1 MPSQV
6 ATAYVQIIPSAQG
19 IGGGIAQALGGDAA
33 ATSAGQS
40 FGGKLVGAIKGV
52 IAAAGI
58 GTALS
63 KAITEGAAL
72 EQSIGGVET
81 LFGDAASQ
89 VIAAADNA
97 FATAGLSANQYMET
111 VTGFS
116 ARLLQGLGGDTQAAA
131 ALADTAVTD
140 MADNANKMGTSM
152 ETITQTYQSL
162 ARGNYEMLDNLKL
175 GYGGTQSEMAR
186 LINDSGVLGDTMVA
200 TAENVNSIGFD
211 KMIEAIHAVQVEM
224 EITGTAADEGV
235 KTISGSLNA
244 LKASF
249 SNVLANLTLG
259 RDLGPSLNALATTLT
274 TFLTGNLLPAVWN
287 ILSAL
292 PGALVTFVTS
302 IGPQLVSGLQTMV
315 PQILTSGTQLIQSL
329 GDGFVQGIPEFLA
342 NALPMVLQF
351 TEQLR
356 ANFGTMVDAGID
368 LLLNLVQGIADALP
382 TLIEYVPQIITNIA
396 GLINDNAPKLLSAGL
411 QIIVTIGKGIIQAIP
426 KFLANALPMVLQ
438 FTEQLRANFGTMVD
452 AGIDLLLNLVQGIA
466 DALPTLIEYVPQ
478 IITNIAGLINDN
490 APKLLSAGLQIIV
503 TIGKGIIQAIPTIIA
518 NIPQII
524 QAIVS
529 VFTAFNWINLGSNII
544 TMLKNGITSM
554 VGAVQSAG
562 TSIFDAVKNAITNL
576 PSVLKNIGSNAIQ
589 SLAGGI
595 RALAYDAQMA
605 GVSVFSAIRTALA
618 GLPSTLLTL
627 GKNAISSMAGGLR
640 NMLGNVVSAAQSILS
655 GIVGAIKAL
664 PGKLLSLAVEAAK
677 KMWDAFIVNDW
688 NGLGSNIIQGI
699 INGIGAMGGALWDA
713 ANNIAKSA
721 FNAIK
726 SFFGIASPS
735 KLMQFEIGPY
745 IPQGLALGIEKNAN
759 FVTDAM
765 DDLSARSYASMRT
778 ALTSGAPGASTAPA
792 RPGLYGTADTAAL
805 LQECVDLLR
814 LILEAV
820 YGIHIGDEEIGRAN
834 ARYQAS
840 RAIML
845 GGTV

>member
-97 FATAGLSANQYMET
+97 FATAGLSANAYMET

-175 GYGGTQSEMAR
+175 GYGGTQTEMAR

-211 KMIEAIHAVQVEM
+211 KMIEAIHVVQTEM
-224 EITGTAADEGV
+224 GITGTTALEAET
-235 KTISGSLNA
+235 TITGSLSA
-244 LKASF
+244 LQASF

-302 IGPQLVSGLQTMV
+302 LGPQLVSGLQTMV

-356 ANFGTMVDAGID
+356 ADFGTLVDAGIEMI
-368 LLLNLVQGIADALP
+368 LKLGQGLVEALP

-396 GLINDNAPKLLSAGL
+396 GLINDNAPKMLAAGL
-411 QIIVTIGKGIIQAIP
+411 ELIVMLGSGLIQAIP
-426 KFLANALPMVLQ
+426 DLVANL
-438 FTEQLRANFGTMVD
+438 
-452 AGIDLLLNLVQGIA
+452 
-466 DALPTLIEYVPQ
+466 
-478 IITNIAGLINDN
+478 
-490 APKLLSAGLQIIV
+490 
-503 TIGKGIIQAIPTIIA
+503 
-518 NIPQII
+518 PQII

-529 VFTAFNWINLGSNII
+529 VVTAFNWLGLGKQVLASVG
-544 TMLKNGITSM
+544 KGITSM
-554 VGAVQSAG
+554 AGALKDAVTGGMRSAIDFLKGLPKQALKWGIDMISGLVDGIKSKISDVVGAVA
-562 TSIFDAVKNAITNL
+562 DVA
-576 PSVLKNIGSNAIQ
+576 
-589 SLAGGI
+589 
-595 RALAYDAQMA
+595 
-605 GVSVFSAIRTALA
+605 
-618 GLPSTLLTL
+618 
-627 GKNAISSMAGGLR
+627 
-640 NMLGNVVSAAQSILS
+640 
-655 GIVGAIKAL
+655 GAIASMIHFSRPDIGPLREYEKWM
-664 PGKLLSLAVEAAK
+664 PDMMSGLAK
-677 KMWDAFIVNDW
+677 GIT
-688 NGLGSNIIQGI
+688 SNI
-699 INGIGAMGGALWDA
+699 
-713 ANNIAKSA
+713 
-721 FNAIK
+721 
-726 SFFGIASPS
+726 
-735 KLMQFEIGPY
+735 Y
-745 IPQGLALGIEKNAN
+745 R
-759 FVTDAM
+759 VTDAM
-765 DDLSARSYASMRT
+765 GQLTAFMAEDLQPNAMATNRMRT
-778 ALTSGAPGASTAPA
+778 ALTSGAPGTGTAPA

-805 LQECVDLLR
+805 LQEVIDLLR

-845 GGTV
+845 GGAY

>member
-72 EQSIGGVET
+72 EQSIGGVKT

-97 FATAGLSANQYMET
+97 FATAGLSANAYMET

-211 KMIEAIHAVQVEM
+211 KMIEAIHVVQTEM
-224 EITGTAADEGV
+224 GITGTTALEAET
-235 KTISGSLNA
+235 TITGSLSA
-244 LKASF
+244 LQASF

-302 IGPQLVSGLQTMV
+302 LGPQLLTGIQELVS
-315 PQILTSGTQLIQSL
+315 QITSGMTTSLPQMVQS
-329 GDGFVQGIPEFLA
+329 GATMVQGIVQGITTTLPAMLQSGAQMVTTAIQGFSQQYPGLLDSGMQAVHSVIDGIVQMVPSVAQSAVEVVSAFLDMIVQNLPEILSAGADILQSVVEGIGQSLPYIWQAAVELLQNFLTTIVQNLPEIIA
-342 NALPMVLQF
+342 AGFDLIVSLIEGIGNALPNLITAAGEIYSTIWDTITSVDWLQ
-351 TEQLR
+351 L
-356 ANFGTMVDAGID
+356 GVDI
-368 LLLNLVQGIADALP
+368 VK
-382 TLIEYVPQIITNIA
+382 
-396 GLINDNAPKLLSAGL
+396 GLINGL
-411 QIIVTIGKGIIQAIP
+411 
-426 KFLANALPMVLQ
+426 
-438 FTEQLRANFGTMVD
+438 
-452 AGIDLLLNLVQGIA
+452 
-466 DALPTLIEYVPQ
+466 
-478 IITNIAGLINDN
+478 
-490 APKLLSAGLQIIV
+490 
-503 TIGKGIIQAIPTIIA
+503 
-518 NIPQII
+518 
-524 QAIVS
+524 
-529 VFTAFNWINLGSNII
+529 
-544 TMLKNGITSM
+544 TS
-554 VGAVQSAG
+554 
-562 TSIFDAVKNAITNL
+562 
-576 PSVLKNIGSNAIQ
+576 
-589 SLAGGI
+589 
-595 RALAYDAQMA
+595 
-605 GVSVFSAIRTALA
+605 
-618 GLPSTLLTL
+618 
-627 GKNAISSMAGGLR
+627 
-640 NMLGNVVSAAQSILS
+640 
-655 GIVGAIKAL
+655 
-664 PGKLLSLAVEAAK
+664 
-677 KMWDAFIVNDW
+677 
-688 NGLGSNIIQGI
+688 
-699 INGIGAMGGALWDA
+699 MGGALWDA
-713 ANNIAKSA
+713 AQNIAKSA

-792 RPGLYGTADTAAL
+792 RPGLYGTVDTAAL
-805 LQECVDLLR
+805 LQEVIDLLR
-814 LILEAV
+814 MILEAV
-820 YGIHIGDEEIGRAN
+820 YGIHIGDDDIGRAN

-840 RAIML
+840 RSIML
-845 GGTV
+845 GGAY

>member
-97 FATAGLSANQYMET
+97 FATAGLSANAYMET

-152 ETITQTYQSL
+152 ETITATYQSL

-175 GYGGTQSEMAR
+175 GYGGTQAEMAR

-211 KMIEAIHAVQVEM
+211 KMIEAIHVVQTEM
-224 EITGTAADEGV
+224 GITGTTAMEAET
-235 KTISGSLNA
+235 TITGSLNA
-244 LKASF
+244 LQASF

-302 IGPQLVSGLQTMV
+302 LGPQLVSGLQTMV

-382 TLIEYVPQIITNIA
+382 TLIEYVPQIVSNIA
-396 GLINDNAPKLLSAGL
+396 GLINDNAPKILSAGV
-411 QIIVTIGKGIIQAIP
+411 QVIVT
-426 KFLANALPMVLQ
+426 
-438 FTEQLRANFGTMVD
+438 
-452 AGIDLLLNLVQGIA
+452 LVK
-466 DALPTLIEYVPQ
+466 
-478 IITNIAGLINDN
+478 GLIN
-490 APKLLSAGLQIIV
+490 AV
-503 TIGKGIIQAIPTIIA
+503 PTIID

-524 QAIVS
+524 RAIVDTI
-529 VFTAFNWINLGSNII
+529 TAFNWLNLGATVIKTIGNGLVSMAGALKGFMQSTLSGALDYIKSLPGQALKWGKDLISGFVDGII
-544 TMLKNGITSM
+544 GSVGNLINSVKNVAATVASYLHFSRPDVGPLREYEQWMPDMMSGLAKGITS
-554 VGAVQSAG
+554 
-562 TSIFDAVKNAITNL
+562 
-576 PSVLKNIGSNAIQ
+576 NIY
-589 SLAGGI
+589 
-595 RALAYDAQMA
+595 R
-605 GVSVFSAIRTALA
+605 
-618 GLPSTLLTL
+618 
-627 GKNAISSMAGGLR
+627 
-640 NMLGNVVSAAQSILS
+640 
-655 GIVGAIKAL
+655 
-664 PGKLLSLAVEAAK
+664 
-677 KMWDAFIVNDW
+677 
-688 NGLGSNIIQGI
+688 
-699 INGIGAMGGALWDA
+699 
-713 ANNIAKSA
+713 
-721 FNAIK
+721 
-726 SFFGIASPS
+726 
-735 KLMQFEIGPY
+735 
-745 IPQGLALGIEKNAN
+745 
-759 FVTDAM
+759 VTDAM
-765 DDLSARSYASMRT
+765 GQLTAFMAEDFQPNAMATNRMRT
-778 ALTSGAPGASTAPA
+778 AITSGAPGTGTAPA

-820 YGIHIGDEEIGRAN
+820 YGIHIGDDDIGRAN

>member
-152 ETITQTYQSL
+152 ETITATYQSL

-259 RDLGPSLNALATTLT
+259 RDLGPSLTALATTLT

-302 IGPQLVSGLQTMV
+302 LGPQLLTGMQELVS
-315 PQILTSGTQLIQSL
+315 QITSGMTTSLPQMVQS
-329 GDGFVQGIPEFLA
+329 GATMVQGIVQGITTTLPAMLQSGAQMVTTAIQGFSQQYPGLLDSGMQAVHSVIDGIVQMVPSVAQSAVEVVSAFLDMIVQNLPEILSAGADILQSVVEGIGQSLPYIWQAAVELLQNFLTTIVQNLPEIIA
-342 NALPMVLQF
+342 AGFDLIVSLIEGIGNALPNLITAAGEIYSTIWDTITSVDWLQ
-351 TEQLR
+351 L
-356 ANFGTMVDAGID
+356 GVDI
-368 LLLNLVQGIADALP
+368 VK
-382 TLIEYVPQIITNIA
+382 
-396 GLINDNAPKLLSAGL
+396 GLINGL
-411 QIIVTIGKGIIQAIP
+411 
-426 KFLANALPMVLQ
+426 
-438 FTEQLRANFGTMVD
+438 
-452 AGIDLLLNLVQGIA
+452 
-466 DALPTLIEYVPQ
+466 
-478 IITNIAGLINDN
+478 
-490 APKLLSAGLQIIV
+490 
-503 TIGKGIIQAIPTIIA
+503 
-518 NIPQII
+518 
-524 QAIVS
+524 
-529 VFTAFNWINLGSNII
+529 
-544 TMLKNGITSM
+544 TS
-554 VGAVQSAG
+554 
-562 TSIFDAVKNAITNL
+562 
-576 PSVLKNIGSNAIQ
+576 
-589 SLAGGI
+589 
-595 RALAYDAQMA
+595 
-605 GVSVFSAIRTALA
+605 
-618 GLPSTLLTL
+618 
-627 GKNAISSMAGGLR
+627 
-640 NMLGNVVSAAQSILS
+640 
-655 GIVGAIKAL
+655 
-664 PGKLLSLAVEAAK
+664 
-677 KMWDAFIVNDW
+677 
-688 NGLGSNIIQGI
+688 
-699 INGIGAMGGALWDA
+699 MGGALWDA
-713 ANNIAKSA
+713 AQNIAKSA

-745 IPQGLALGIEKNAN
+745 IPQGLALGIEKNAS
-759 FVTDAM
+759 FVDDAM
-765 DDLSARSYASMRT
+765 SDLSARSYASMRT
-778 ALTSGAPGASTAPA
+778 AITSGAPGASTATA

-805 LQECVDLLR
+805 LQEVIDLLR
-814 LILEAV
+814 MILEAV
-820 YGIHIGDEEIGRAN
+820 YGIHIGDDDIGRAN

>member
-97 FATAGLSANQYMET
+97 FETAGLSANAYMET

-140 MADNANKMGTSM
+140 MADNANKMGTSI

-211 KMIEAIHAVQVEM
+211 KMIEAIHVVQTEM
-224 EITGTAADEGV
+224 GITGTTALEAET
-235 KTISGSLNA
+235 TITGSLNA
-244 LKASF
+244 LQASF

-274 TFLTGNLLPAVWN
+274 TFLTGNLLPAIWN

-292 PGALVTFVTS
+292 PGALVTFITTL
-302 IGPQLVSGLQTMV
+302 GPQLAAGLSTIV
-315 PQILTSGTQLIQSL
+315 PQMMATGAQMLQSL
-329 GDGFVQGIPEFLA
+329 STGLVQGIPNFLA
-342 NALPMVLQF
+342 QALPMLLQF
-351 TEQLR
+351 TENLR
-356 ANFGTMVDAGID
+356 ANFGNIVDAGID
-368 LLLNLVQGIADALP
+368 LLLNLAQGIANGLP
-382 TLIEYVPQIITNIA
+382 ALIEYVPQIVTNIA

-411 QIIVTIGKGIIQAIP
+411 KILVTLGQGIIQAIP
-426 KFLANALPMVLQ
+426 AL
-438 FTEQLRANFGTMVD
+438 
-452 AGIDLLLNLVQGIA
+452 I
-466 DALPTLIEYVPQ
+466 
-478 IITNIAGLINDN
+478 
-490 APKLLSAGLQIIV
+490 S
-503 TIGKGIIQAIPTIIA
+503 

-529 VFTAFNWINLGSNII
+529 VFTAFNWVSLGSNII

-554 VGAVQSAG
+554 IGAVQSAG
-562 TSIFDAVKNAITNL
+562 TSIFNTVKNAITNL
-576 PSVLKNIGSNAIQ
+576 PATLQGIGSNAIQ

-595 RALAYDAQMA
+595 RALVYDAQMA
-605 GVSVFSAIRTALA
+605 GMSVFSAIRTVLA
-618 GLPSTLLTL
+618 NLPSTLLSL
-627 GKNAISSMAGGLR
+627 GQSAVSSMASGLR
-640 NMLGNVVSAAQSILS
+640 NMLSSVVSAAQSILS
-655 GIVGAIKAL
+655 GIVGAIQAL
-664 PGKLLSLAVEAAK
+664 PGQLWSLAKSAAQK
-677 KMWDAFIVNDW
+677 LWDAFIVNDW
-688 NGLGSNIIQGI
+688 NGLGANIIRGI
-699 INGIGAMGGALWDA
+699 INGLTSMGGALWDA
-713 ANNIAKSA
+713 AQNIAKSA

-778 ALTSGAPGASTAPA
+778 ALTSGAPGAGTATV
-792 RPGLYGTADTAAL
+792 RPGLYGTADTVAL

-820 YGIHIGDEEIGRAN
+820 YGIHIGDDEIGRAN
-834 ARYQAS
+834 ARWQAS

>member
-33 ATSAGQS
+33 ADSAGRS

-58 GTALS
+58 GAALS

-72 EQSIGGVET
+72 EQSIGGVKT
-81 LFGDAASQ
+81 LFGDAANQ

-97 FATAGLSANQYMET
+97 FATAGLSANAYMET

-175 GYGGTQSEMAR
+175 GYGGTQAEMAR

-211 KMIEAIHAVQVEM
+211 KMIEAINVVQTEM
-224 EITGTAADEGV
+224 GITGATAVEAET
-235 KTISGSLNA
+235 TITGSLNA
-244 LKASF
+244 LQASF
-249 SNVLANLTLG
+249 SNVLANLALG

-274 TFLTGNLLPAVWN
+274 TFLTGNLLPALWN

-292 PGALVTFVTS
+292 PGALVTFLTS
-302 IGPQLVSGLQTMV
+302 LGPQLAAGLQTIV

-368 LLLNLVQGIADALP
+368 LLLNLA
-382 TLIEYVPQIITNIA
+382 
-396 GLINDNAPKLLSAGL
+396 
-411 QIIVTIGKGIIQAIP
+411 
-426 KFLANALPMVLQ
+426 
-438 FTEQLRANFGTMVD
+438 
-452 AGIDLLLNLVQGIA
+452 QGIA

-503 TIGKGIIQAIPTIIA
+503 TIGKGIIQAIPTVIA

-554 VGAVQSAG
+554 VAAVQSAG

-627 GKNAISSMAGGLR
+627 GKNAISSMADGLR

-699 INGIGAMGGALWDA
+699 INGIGSMGGALWDA
-713 ANNIAKSA
+713 ATKVAQSA
-721 FNAIK
+721 LDAIK

-735 KLMQFEIGPY
+735 RLMQLEIGPY
-745 IPQGLALGIEKNAN
+745 IPQGLAIGIEKNAGY
-759 FVTDAM
+759 VTDAM
-765 DDLSARSYASMRT
+765 DDLG
-778 ALTSGAPGASTAPA
+778 LQSTARLRSAIAAGNPQPA
-792 RPGLYGTADTAAL
+792 RADSRDP
-805 LQECVDLLR
+805 DLLAA
-814 LILEAV
+814 IYAAAGQIVEAIQENGGDL
-820 YGIHIGDEEIGRAN
+820 YIGDDVIGRAN
-834 ARYQAS
+834 ARYQAD
-840 RAIML
+840 RAILL
-845 GGTV
+845 GGGI

>member
-140 MADNANKMGTSM
+140 MADNANKMGTSI

-211 KMIEAIHAVQVEM
+211 KMIEAIHVVQTEM
-224 EITGTAADEGV
+224 GITGTTALEAET
-235 KTISGSLNA
+235 TITGSLSA
-244 LKASF
+244 LQASF

-302 IGPQLVSGLQTMV
+302 LGPQLLTGMQELVS
-315 PQILTSGTQLIQSL
+315 QITSGMTTSLPQMMQS
-329 GDGFVQGIPEFLA
+329 GATMVQGIVQGITTTLPAMLQSGAQMVTTAIQGFSQQYPGLLDSGMQAVHSVIDGIVQMVPSVAQSAVEVVSAFLDMIVQNLPEILSAGADILQSVVEGIGQSLPYIWQAAVELLQNFLTTIVQNLPEIIA
-342 NALPMVLQF
+342 AGFDLIVSLIEGIGNALPNLITAAGEIYSTIWDTITSVNWLQ
-351 TEQLR
+351 L
-356 ANFGTMVDAGID
+356 GVDI
-368 LLLNLVQGIADALP
+368 VK
-382 TLIEYVPQIITNIA
+382 
-396 GLINDNAPKLLSAGL
+396 GLINGL
-411 QIIVTIGKGIIQAIP
+411 
-426 KFLANALPMVLQ
+426 
-438 FTEQLRANFGTMVD
+438 
-452 AGIDLLLNLVQGIA
+452 
-466 DALPTLIEYVPQ
+466 
-478 IITNIAGLINDN
+478 
-490 APKLLSAGLQIIV
+490 
-503 TIGKGIIQAIPTIIA
+503 
-518 NIPQII
+518 
-524 QAIVS
+524 
-529 VFTAFNWINLGSNII
+529 
-544 TMLKNGITSM
+544 TS
-554 VGAVQSAG
+554 
-562 TSIFDAVKNAITNL
+562 
-576 PSVLKNIGSNAIQ
+576 
-589 SLAGGI
+589 
-595 RALAYDAQMA
+595 
-605 GVSVFSAIRTALA
+605 
-618 GLPSTLLTL
+618 
-627 GKNAISSMAGGLR
+627 
-640 NMLGNVVSAAQSILS
+640 
-655 GIVGAIKAL
+655 
-664 PGKLLSLAVEAAK
+664 
-677 KMWDAFIVNDW
+677 
-688 NGLGSNIIQGI
+688 
-699 INGIGAMGGALWDA
+699 MGGALWDA
-713 ANNIAKSA
+713 AQNIAKSA

-778 ALTSGAPGASTAPA
+778 ALTSGAPGTGTAPA
-792 RPGLYGTADTAAL
+792 RPGLYGTADTTAL
-805 LQECVDLLR
+805 LQEVIDLLR

-820 YGIHIGDEEIGRAN
+820 YGIHIGDDDIGRAN

>member
-81 LFGDAASQ
+81 LFGNAASQ

-97 FATAGLSANQYMET
+97 FATAGLSANAYMET

-186 LINDSGVLGDTMVA
+186 LINESGVLGDTMVA

-211 KMIEAIHAVQVEM
+211 KMIEAIHVVQTEM
-224 EITGTAADEGV
+224 GITGTTAMEAET
-235 KTISGSLNA
+235 TITGSLRA
-244 LKASF
+244 LQASF

-292 PGALVTFVTS
+292 PGALVTFVSTL
-302 IGPQLVSGLQTMV
+302 GPQLVSGLQTMV
-315 PQILTSGTQLIQSL
+315 PQVLTAGTEFIQSL

-382 TLIEYVPQIITNIA
+382 TLIEYVPQIVSNIA
-396 GLINDNAPKLLSAGL
+396 GLINDNAPKILSAGV
-411 QIIVTIGKGIIQAIP
+411 QVIVT
-426 KFLANALPMVLQ
+426 
-438 FTEQLRANFGTMVD
+438 
-452 AGIDLLLNLVQGIA
+452 LVK
-466 DALPTLIEYVPQ
+466 
-478 IITNIAGLINDN
+478 GLIN
-490 APKLLSAGLQIIV
+490 AV
-503 TIGKGIIQAIPTIIA
+503 PTIID

-524 QAIVS
+524 RAIVDTI
-529 VFTAFNWINLGSNII
+529 TAFNWLNLGATVIKTIGNGLVSMAGALKGFMQSTLSGALDYIKSLPGQALKWGKDLISGFVDGII
-544 TMLKNGITSM
+544 GSVGNLINSVKNVAATVASYLHFSRPDVGPLREYEQWMPDMMSGLAKGITS
-554 VGAVQSAG
+554 
-562 TSIFDAVKNAITNL
+562 
-576 PSVLKNIGSNAIQ
+576 NIY
-589 SLAGGI
+589 
-595 RALAYDAQMA
+595 R
-605 GVSVFSAIRTALA
+605 
-618 GLPSTLLTL
+618 
-627 GKNAISSMAGGLR
+627 
-640 NMLGNVVSAAQSILS
+640 
-655 GIVGAIKAL
+655 
-664 PGKLLSLAVEAAK
+664 
-677 KMWDAFIVNDW
+677 
-688 NGLGSNIIQGI
+688 
-699 INGIGAMGGALWDA
+699 
-713 ANNIAKSA
+713 
-721 FNAIK
+721 
-726 SFFGIASPS
+726 
-735 KLMQFEIGPY
+735 
-745 IPQGLALGIEKNAN
+745 
-759 FVTDAM
+759 VTDAM
-765 DDLSARSYASMRT
+765 GQLTAFMAEDLQPNAMATGRLRT
-778 ALTSGAPGASTAPA
+778 ALTSGAPGTGTAPA

-805 LQECVDLLR
+805 LQEVIDLLR

-820 YGIHIGDEEIGRAN
+820 YGIHIGDDDIGRAN

>member
-97 FATAGLSANQYMET
+97 FATAGLSANAYMET

-211 KMIEAIHAVQVEM
+211 KMIEAIHVVQTEM
-224 EITGTAADEGV
+224 GITDTAALEAETTITG
-235 KTISGSLNA
+235 SLSA
-244 LKASF
+244 LQASF

-259 RDLGPSLNALATTLT
+259 RDLGPSLTALATTLT

-302 IGPQLVSGLQTMV
+302 LGPQLVTGLQGLV
-315 PQILTSGTQLIQSL
+315 SQITSGMTTSLPQMVQS
-329 GDGFVQGIPEFLA
+329 GATMVQGIVQGITTTLPAMLQSGAQMVTTAIQGFSQQYPGLLDSGMQAVHSIIDGIVQMVPSVAQSAVEVVSAFLDMIVQNMPEILSAGADILQSVVEGIGQSLPYIWQAAVELLQNFLTTIVQNLPEIIA
-342 NALPMVLQF
+342 AGFDLIVSLIEGIGNALPNLI
-351 TEQLR
+351 T
-356 ANFGTMVDAGID
+356 TAGEIYSTIWD
-368 LLLNLVQGIADALP
+368 
-382 TLIEYVPQIITNIA
+382 TITNIDWPQLGMDIVR
-396 GLINDNAPKLLSAGL
+396 GLINGL
-411 QIIVTIGKGIIQAIP
+411 
-426 KFLANALPMVLQ
+426 
-438 FTEQLRANFGTMVD
+438 
-452 AGIDLLLNLVQGIA
+452 
-466 DALPTLIEYVPQ
+466 
-478 IITNIAGLINDN
+478 
-490 APKLLSAGLQIIV
+490 
-503 TIGKGIIQAIPTIIA
+503 
-518 NIPQII
+518 
-524 QAIVS
+524 
-529 VFTAFNWINLGSNII
+529 
-544 TMLKNGITSM
+544 TS
-554 VGAVQSAG
+554 
-562 TSIFDAVKNAITNL
+562 
-576 PSVLKNIGSNAIQ
+576 
-589 SLAGGI
+589 
-595 RALAYDAQMA
+595 
-605 GVSVFSAIRTALA
+605 
-618 GLPSTLLTL
+618 
-627 GKNAISSMAGGLR
+627 
-640 NMLGNVVSAAQSILS
+640 
-655 GIVGAIKAL
+655 
-664 PGKLLSLAVEAAK
+664 
-677 KMWDAFIVNDW
+677 
-688 NGLGSNIIQGI
+688 
-699 INGIGAMGGALWDA
+699 MGGALWDA
-713 ANNIAKSA
+713 AQNIAKSA
-721 FNAIK
+721 FDAIT
-726 SFFGIASPS
+726 SFFGISSPS
-735 KLMQFEIGPY
+735 KLMEFKVGPW
-745 IPQGLALGIEKNAN
+745 IPKGMALGIENNAN

-778 ALTSGAPGASTAPA
+778 ALTSGAPGAGTAPA
-792 RPGLYGTADTAAL
+792 RPGLYGTAGTDAM
-805 LQECVDLLR
+805 LQECVNLLR

-820 YGIHIGDEEIGRAN
+820 YGIHIGDDDIGRAN

>member
-211 KMIEAIHAVQVEM
+211 KMIEAIHVVQTEM
-224 EITGTAADEGV
+224 GITGTTALEAET
-235 KTISGSLNA
+235 TITGSLNA

-259 RDLGPSLNALATTLT
+259 RDLGPSLTALATTLT

-302 IGPQLVSGLQTMV
+302 LGPQLVSGLQTMV

-356 ANFGTMVDAGID
+356 ANFGTMVDAGIE

-382 TLIEYVPQIITNIA
+382 TLIEYVPQIVSNIA
-396 GLINDNAPKLLSAGL
+396 GLINDNAPKILSAGV
-411 QIIVTIGKGIIQAIP
+411 QVIVT
-426 KFLANALPMVLQ
+426 
-438 FTEQLRANFGTMVD
+438 
-452 AGIDLLLNLVQGIA
+452 LVK
-466 DALPTLIEYVPQ
+466 
-478 IITNIAGLINDN
+478 GLIN
-490 APKLLSAGLQIIV
+490 AV
-503 TIGKGIIQAIPTIIA
+503 PTIID

-524 QAIVS
+524 RAIVDTI
-529 VFTAFNWINLGSNII
+529 TAFNWLNIGATVIKTIGNGLVSMAGALKGFMQSTLSGALNYIKSLPGQALKWGKDLISGFVDGIIGSVGNLINSV
-544 TMLKNGITSM
+544 KNVAATVASYLHFSRPDIGPLREYEKWMPDMMSGLAKGITS
-554 VGAVQSAG
+554 
-562 TSIFDAVKNAITNL
+562 
-576 PSVLKNIGSNAIQ
+576 NIY
-589 SLAGGI
+589 
-595 RALAYDAQMA
+595 R
-605 GVSVFSAIRTALA
+605 
-618 GLPSTLLTL
+618 
-627 GKNAISSMAGGLR
+627 
-640 NMLGNVVSAAQSILS
+640 
-655 GIVGAIKAL
+655 
-664 PGKLLSLAVEAAK
+664 
-677 KMWDAFIVNDW
+677 
-688 NGLGSNIIQGI
+688 
-699 INGIGAMGGALWDA
+699 
-713 ANNIAKSA
+713 
-721 FNAIK
+721 
-726 SFFGIASPS
+726 
-735 KLMQFEIGPY
+735 
-745 IPQGLALGIEKNAN
+745 
-759 FVTDAM
+759 VTDAM
-765 DDLSARSYASMRT
+765 GQLTAFMAEDLQPNAMATNRMRT

-820 YGIHIGDEEIGRAN
+820 YGIHIGDDDIGRAN

>member
-211 KMIEAIHAVQVEM
+211 KMIEAIHVVQTEM
-224 EITGTAADEGV
+224 GITGTTAMEAET
-235 KTISGSLNA
+235 TITGSLNA
-244 LKASF
+244 LQASF

-368 LLLNLVQGIADALP
+368 LLLNLVQGIANGLP
-382 TLIEYVPQIITNIA
+382 TLIEYVPTIISNIA
-396 GLINDNAPKLLSAGL
+396 GLINDNAPKILKAGI
-411 QIIVTIGKGIIQAIP
+411 QIIVT
-426 KFLANALPMVLQ
+426 
-438 FTEQLRANFGTMVD
+438 
-452 AGIDLLLNLVQGIA
+452 LV
-466 DALPTLIEYVPQ
+466 
-478 IITNIAGLINDN
+478 NGLIN
-490 APKLLSAGLQIIV
+490 
-503 TIGKGIIQAIPTIIA
+503 AIPTIIA

-524 QAIVS
+524 RAIVDTI
-529 VFTAFNWINLGSNII
+529 TAFNWLNLGATVIKTIGNGLVSMAGALKGFMQSTLSGALDYIKSLPGQALQWGKDLISGFVDGII
-544 TMLKNGITSM
+544 GSVGNLINSVKNVAATVASYLHFSRPDVGPLREYEQWMPDMMSGLAKGITS
-554 VGAVQSAG
+554 
-562 TSIFDAVKNAITNL
+562 
-576 PSVLKNIGSNAIQ
+576 NIY
-589 SLAGGI
+589 
-595 RALAYDAQMA
+595 R
-605 GVSVFSAIRTALA
+605 
-618 GLPSTLLTL
+618 
-627 GKNAISSMAGGLR
+627 
-640 NMLGNVVSAAQSILS
+640 
-655 GIVGAIKAL
+655 
-664 PGKLLSLAVEAAK
+664 
-677 KMWDAFIVNDW
+677 
-688 NGLGSNIIQGI
+688 
-699 INGIGAMGGALWDA
+699 
-713 ANNIAKSA
+713 
-721 FNAIK
+721 
-726 SFFGIASPS
+726 
-735 KLMQFEIGPY
+735 
-745 IPQGLALGIEKNAN
+745 
-759 FVTDAM
+759 VTDAM
-765 DDLSARSYASMRT
+765 GQLTAFMAEDLQPNAMATGRMRT
-778 ALTSGAPGASTAPA
+778 ALTSGAPGTGTAPA

-805 LQECVDLLR
+805 LQEVIDLLR
-814 LILEAV
+814 MILEAV
-820 YGIHIGDEEIGRAN
+820 YGIHIGDDDIGRAN

>member
-97 FATAGLSANQYMET
+97 FATAGLSANAYMET

-211 KMIEAIHAVQVEM
+211 KMIEAIHVVQTEM
-224 EITGTAADEGV
+224 GITGTTALEAET
-235 KTISGSLNA
+235 TITGSLNA
-244 LKASF
+244 LQASF

-274 TFLTGNLLPAVWN
+274 TFLTRNLLPAVWN

-302 IGPQLVSGLQTMV
+302 LGPQLVTGMQELVS
-315 PQILTSGTQLIQSL
+315 QITSGMTTSLPQMVQS
-329 GDGFVQGIPEFLA
+329 GATMVQGIVQGITTTLPTMLQSGAQMVTTAIQGFSQQYPGLLDSGMQAVHSVIDGIVQMVPSVAQSAVEVVSAFLDMIVQNLPEILSAGADILKSVVEGIGQSLPYIWQAAVELLQNFLTTIVQNLPQIIA
-342 NALPMVLQF
+342 AGFDLVVSLIEGLGNALPNLITAAGDIWHTIWDTITSIDWLQ
-351 TEQLR
+351 L
-356 ANFGTMVDAGID
+356 GVDI
-368 LLLNLVQGIADALP
+368 VR
-382 TLIEYVPQIITNIA
+382 
-396 GLINDNAPKLLSAGL
+396 GLINGL
-411 QIIVTIGKGIIQAIP
+411 
-426 KFLANALPMVLQ
+426 
-438 FTEQLRANFGTMVD
+438 
-452 AGIDLLLNLVQGIA
+452 
-466 DALPTLIEYVPQ
+466 
-478 IITNIAGLINDN
+478 
-490 APKLLSAGLQIIV
+490 
-503 TIGKGIIQAIPTIIA
+503 
-518 NIPQII
+518 
-524 QAIVS
+524 
-529 VFTAFNWINLGSNII
+529 
-544 TMLKNGITSM
+544 TS
-554 VGAVQSAG
+554 
-562 TSIFDAVKNAITNL
+562 
-576 PSVLKNIGSNAIQ
+576 
-589 SLAGGI
+589 
-595 RALAYDAQMA
+595 
-605 GVSVFSAIRTALA
+605 
-618 GLPSTLLTL
+618 
-627 GKNAISSMAGGLR
+627 
-640 NMLGNVVSAAQSILS
+640 
-655 GIVGAIKAL
+655 
-664 PGKLLSLAVEAAK
+664 
-677 KMWDAFIVNDW
+677 
-688 NGLGSNIIQGI
+688 
-699 INGIGAMGGALWDA
+699 MGGALWDA
-713 ANNIAKSA
+713 AQNIAKSA

-745 IPQGLALGIEKNAN
+745 IPQGLALGIEKNAS
-759 FVTDAM
+759 FVDDAM
-765 DDLSARSYASMRT
+765 DDLSARSYASVRT
-778 ALTSGAPGASTAPA
+778 ALTSGAPGAGTAPA
-792 RPGLYGTADTAAL
+792 RPGLYGTEDNAAL

-814 LILEAV
+814 LILEAI

-845 GGTV
+845 GGAY

>member
-1 MPSQV
+1 MPSKV

-81 LFGDAASQ
+81 LFGNAASQ

-97 FATAGLSANQYMET
+97 FATAGLSANAYMET

-211 KMIEAIHAVQVEM
+211 KMIEAIHVVQTEM
-224 EITGTAADEGV
+224 GITGTTAMEAET
-235 KTISGSLNA
+235 TITGSLRA
-244 LKASF
+244 LQASF

-292 PGALVTFVTS
+292 PGALVTFVSTL
-302 IGPQLVSGLQTMV
+302 GPQLVSGLQTMV
-315 PQILTSGTQLIQSL
+315 PQVLTAGTEFIQSL

-356 ANFGTMVDAGID
+356 ADFGTLVDAGIEMI
-368 LLLNLVQGIADALP
+368 LKLGQGLVEALP

-396 GLINDNAPKLLSAGL
+396 GLINDNAPKMLAAGL
-411 QIIVTIGKGIIQAIP
+411 ELIVMLGSGLIQAIP
-426 KFLANALPMVLQ
+426 DLVANL
-438 FTEQLRANFGTMVD
+438 
-452 AGIDLLLNLVQGIA
+452 
-466 DALPTLIEYVPQ
+466 
-478 IITNIAGLINDN
+478 
-490 APKLLSAGLQIIV
+490 
-503 TIGKGIIQAIPTIIA
+503 
-518 NIPQII
+518 PQII

-529 VFTAFNWINLGSNII
+529 VVTAFNWLGLGKQVLASVG
-544 TMLKNGITSM
+544 KGITSM
-554 VGAVQSAG
+554 AGALKDAVTGGMRSAIDFLKGLPKQALKWGIDMISGLVDGIKSKISDVVGAVA
-562 TSIFDAVKNAITNL
+562 DVA
-576 PSVLKNIGSNAIQ
+576 
-589 SLAGGI
+589 
-595 RALAYDAQMA
+595 
-605 GVSVFSAIRTALA
+605 
-618 GLPSTLLTL
+618 
-627 GKNAISSMAGGLR
+627 
-640 NMLGNVVSAAQSILS
+640 
-655 GIVGAIKAL
+655 GAIASMIHFSRPDIGPLREYEKWM
-664 PGKLLSLAVEAAK
+664 PDMMSGLAK
-677 KMWDAFIVNDW
+677 GIT
-688 NGLGSNIIQGI
+688 SNI
-699 INGIGAMGGALWDA
+699 
-713 ANNIAKSA
+713 
-721 FNAIK
+721 
-726 SFFGIASPS
+726 
-735 KLMQFEIGPY
+735 Y
-745 IPQGLALGIEKNAN
+745 R
-759 FVTDAM
+759 VTDAM
-765 DDLSARSYASMRT
+765 GQLTAFMAEDLQPNAMATGRMRT
-778 ALTSGAPGASTAPA
+778 ALTSGAPGTGTAPA

-805 LQECVDLLR
+805 LQEVIDLLR

-820 YGIHIGDEEIGRAN
+820 YGIHIGDDDIGRAN

>member
-152 ETITQTYQSL
+152 ETITATYQSL

-259 RDLGPSLNALATTLT
+259 RDLGPSLTALATTLT

-302 IGPQLVSGLQTMV
+302 LGPQLLTGMQELVS
-315 PQILTSGTQLIQSL
+315 QITSGMTTSLPQMVQS
-329 GDGFVQGIPEFLA
+329 GATMVQGIVQGITTTLPAMLQSGAQMVTTAIQGFSQQYPGLLDSGMQAVHSVIDGIVQMVPSVAQSAVEVVSAFLDMIVQNLPEILSAGADILQSVVEGIGQSLPYIWQAAVELLQNFLTTIVQNLPEIIA
-342 NALPMVLQF
+342 AGFDLIVSLIEGIGNALPNLITAAGEIYSTIWDTITSVDWLQ
-351 TEQLR
+351 L
-356 ANFGTMVDAGID
+356 GVDI
-368 LLLNLVQGIADALP
+368 VK
-382 TLIEYVPQIITNIA
+382 
-396 GLINDNAPKLLSAGL
+396 GLINGL
-411 QIIVTIGKGIIQAIP
+411 
-426 KFLANALPMVLQ
+426 
-438 FTEQLRANFGTMVD
+438 
-452 AGIDLLLNLVQGIA
+452 
-466 DALPTLIEYVPQ
+466 
-478 IITNIAGLINDN
+478 
-490 APKLLSAGLQIIV
+490 
-503 TIGKGIIQAIPTIIA
+503 
-518 NIPQII
+518 
-524 QAIVS
+524 
-529 VFTAFNWINLGSNII
+529 
-544 TMLKNGITSM
+544 TS
-554 VGAVQSAG
+554 
-562 TSIFDAVKNAITNL
+562 
-576 PSVLKNIGSNAIQ
+576 
-589 SLAGGI
+589 
-595 RALAYDAQMA
+595 
-605 GVSVFSAIRTALA
+605 
-618 GLPSTLLTL
+618 
-627 GKNAISSMAGGLR
+627 
-640 NMLGNVVSAAQSILS
+640 
-655 GIVGAIKAL
+655 
-664 PGKLLSLAVEAAK
+664 
-677 KMWDAFIVNDW
+677 
-688 NGLGSNIIQGI
+688 
-699 INGIGAMGGALWDA
+699 MGGALWDA
-713 ANNIAKSA
+713 AQNIAKSA

-745 IPQGLALGIEKNAN
+745 IPQGLALGIEKNAS
-759 FVTDAM
+759 FVDDAM
-765 DDLSARSYASMRT
+765 SDLSARPYASMRT
-778 ALTSGAPGASTAPA
+778 AITSGAPGASTATA

-805 LQECVDLLR
+805 LQEVIDLLR
-814 LILEAV
+814 MILEAV
-820 YGIHIGDEEIGRAN
+820 YGIHIGDDDIGRAN

>member
-52 IAAAGI
+52 IAASGI

-81 LFGDAASQ
+81 LFGNAASQ

-97 FATAGLSANQYMET
+97 FATAGLSANAYMET

-186 LINDSGVLGDTMVA
+186 LINESGVLGDTMVA

-211 KMIEAIHAVQVEM
+211 KMIEAIHVVQTEM
-224 EITGTAADEGV
+224 GITGTTALEAET
-235 KTISGSLNA
+235 TITGSLSA
-244 LKASF
+244 LQASF

-302 IGPQLVSGLQTMV
+302 LGPQLVSGIQTMV
-315 PQILTSGTQLIQSL
+315 PQVLTAGTEFIQSL

-356 ANFGTMVDAGID
+356 ADFGTLVDAGIEMI
-368 LLLNLVQGIADALP
+368 LKLGQGLVEALP

-396 GLINDNAPKLLSAGL
+396 GLINDNAPKMLAAGL
-411 QIIVTIGKGIIQAIP
+411 ELIVMLGSGLIQAIP
-426 KFLANALPMVLQ
+426 DLVANL
-438 FTEQLRANFGTMVD
+438 
-452 AGIDLLLNLVQGIA
+452 
-466 DALPTLIEYVPQ
+466 
-478 IITNIAGLINDN
+478 
-490 APKLLSAGLQIIV
+490 
-503 TIGKGIIQAIPTIIA
+503 
-518 NIPQII
+518 PQII

-529 VFTAFNWINLGSNII
+529 VVTAFNWLGLGKQVLASVG
-544 TMLKNGITSM
+544 KGITSM
-554 VGAVQSAG
+554 AGALKDAVTGGMRSAIDFLKGLPKQALKWGIDMISGLVDGIKSKISDVVGAVA
-562 TSIFDAVKNAITNL
+562 DVA
-576 PSVLKNIGSNAIQ
+576 
-589 SLAGGI
+589 
-595 RALAYDAQMA
+595 
-605 GVSVFSAIRTALA
+605 
-618 GLPSTLLTL
+618 
-627 GKNAISSMAGGLR
+627 
-640 NMLGNVVSAAQSILS
+640 
-655 GIVGAIKAL
+655 GAIASMIHFSRPDIGPLREYEKWM
-664 PGKLLSLAVEAAK
+664 PDMMSGLAK
-677 KMWDAFIVNDW
+677 GIT
-688 NGLGSNIIQGI
+688 SNI
-699 INGIGAMGGALWDA
+699 
-713 ANNIAKSA
+713 
-721 FNAIK
+721 
-726 SFFGIASPS
+726 
-735 KLMQFEIGPY
+735 Y
-745 IPQGLALGIEKNAN
+745 R
-759 FVTDAM
+759 VTDAM
-765 DDLSARSYASMRT
+765 GQLTAFMAEDLQPNAMATGRMRT
-778 ALTSGAPGASTAPA
+778 ALTSDAPGASTAPA

-805 LQECVDLLR
+805 LQEVIDLLR

-820 YGIHIGDEEIGRAN
+820 YGIHIGDDDIGRAN